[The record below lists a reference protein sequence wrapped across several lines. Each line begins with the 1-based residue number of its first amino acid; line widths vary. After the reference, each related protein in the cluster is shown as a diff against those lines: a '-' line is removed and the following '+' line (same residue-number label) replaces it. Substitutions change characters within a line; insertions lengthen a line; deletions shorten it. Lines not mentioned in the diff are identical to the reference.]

1 MNENA
6 PRATPASPSGSR
18 LAGEVLVVDDIPAN
32 LFLYRAILEDDG
44 HHVREAGDGV
54 SALRELD
61 REGVPPVE
69 LVLLDV
75 SMPGMDGMEVLRR
88 IRARRDGGPAV
99 LVLTA
104 AAREPVAIEQGLA
117 LGADAYLTRP
127 VDNHELAARVRAAL
141 QIHRLRNELAAL
153 RRDQAAMLVHD
164 LRHPLANLSM
174 LAEVLESDEVNRDDR
189 LAAAGTIRRMV
200 NDLGRLV
207 DTILTASTLEAGVFS
222 VDMHPCALAS
232 LLAPSIEVFR
242 PLATRRKVTLEL
254 GAIPDVKVMAD
265 AARLR
270 QVVDNLLAN
279 AVKFTLRG
287 GRIRLEAW
295 PRDGEVHVRVLDS
308 GVGVR
313 PEERAVIFDRY
324 RQGVEGRARGGA
336 GLGLAIARGIVEAH
350 GGAIRCEDSPLGGA
364 SFVFTLKEARS

>member
-1 MNENA
+1 MNDNA
-6 PRATPASPSGSR
+6 PRARPASPAGAR

-32 LFLYRAILEDDG
+32 RFLYRAILEDDG

-61 REGVPPVE
+61 RTDAPPIE

-174 LAEVLESDEVNRDDR
+174 LAEVLESDELNRDDR

-222 VDMHPCALAS
+222 VDVQPAALAP

-242 PLATRRKVTLEL
+242 PLATRRKVALEL
-254 GAIPDVKVMAD
+254 GEIPDVKVMAD

-295 PRDGEVHVRVLDS
+295 QRDGEVHVRVLDS

-324 RQGVEGRARGGA
+324 RQGAEGRARGGA

-364 SFVFTLKEARS
+364 SFVFTLKEV

>member
-1 MNENA
+1 MNEST
-6 PRATPASPSGSR
+6 PRATPASPASSR

-32 LFLYRAILEDDG
+32 RFLYRAILEDDG

-61 REGVPPVE
+61 RTDVPTIE

-88 IRARRDGGPAV
+88 VRARRDGGPAV

-174 LAEVLESDEVNRDDR
+174 LAEVLESDELNRDDR

-222 VDMHPCALAS
+222 VDVQPVALGP

-242 PLATRRKVTLEL
+242 PLATRRKVTLEI
-254 GAIPDVKVMAD
+254 GEVPDVKVMAD

-295 PRDGEVHVRVLDS
+295 QRDAEVHVRVLDS

-350 GGAIRCEDSPLGGA
+350 GGTIRCEDSPLGGA
-364 SFVFTLKEARS
+364 AFVFTLKEARP